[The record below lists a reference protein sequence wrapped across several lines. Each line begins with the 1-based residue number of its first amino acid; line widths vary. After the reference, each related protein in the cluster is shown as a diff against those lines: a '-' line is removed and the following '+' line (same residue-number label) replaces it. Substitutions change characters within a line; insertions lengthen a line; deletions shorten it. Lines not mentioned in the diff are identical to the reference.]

1 MIVVVLP
8 AYNEAEALP
17 PLLRRID
24 DAAATLPQPC
34 RVIVV
39 DDGSTD
45 QTAAIAEEWRG
56 TPVPVTVVRHG
67 KNRGLHAAI
76 DTGLR
81 AAMSVCGSDDWVVTL
96 DADDTHPPRLI
107 REMVALGATEGAEL
121 VIASRFQRGAVW
133 HGRTPDRVLFSYGVS
148 WMFRIVWPMRGV
160 RDYTCG
166 FRAYR
171 GSLLQRARERWGDEL
186 VSERSFACM
195 PDLLWKLHLLRP
207 VIREV
212 PLELHYDRKPGVSKM
227 QVARTIR
234 RTLVLLVKRRLGW

>member
-1 MIVVVLP
+1 MIIVVLP
-8 AYNEAEALP
+8 AYNEEEALP
-17 PLLRRID
+17 RLLQRIE
-24 DAAATLPQPC
+24 DAAASLPEPC
-34 RVIVV
+34 RVLVV

-45 QTAAIAEEWRG
+45 ATATKAETWNGAR
-56 TPVPVTVVRHG
+56 VPVTLVRHG
-67 KNRGLHAAI
+67 NNRGLHGAI
-76 DTGLR
+76 DTGLGE
-81 AAMSVCGSDDWVVTL
+81 AVAMCGPDDWIVTM

-107 REMVALGATEGAEL
+107 GEMVALGAKDGAHL
-121 VIASRFQRGAVW
+121 VIASRFQPGSVW

-148 WMFRIVWPMRGV
+148 WMFRIAWPMRGV

-171 GSLLQRARERWGDEL
+171 ASLLRRAHERWGDQL

-195 PDLLWKLHLLRP
+195 PDLLWKLHLLGP

-234 RTLVLLVKRRLGW
+234 RTLMLLVRRRLGL